1 MNLHQIKLD
10 FIPEHDRLLMCIA
23 TSDGKELALWFTRRC
38 VKLIWGMLMKM
49 VEASPNIV
57 LSGASAEAR
66 AALLGMEHE
75 KAVREADFSK
85 PYAGEAL
92 ERPLGAEPILV
103 ARIQA
108 SRDER
113 GNHVM
118 MLLPAKGQGVNLCL
132 DDRLLHSF
140 CKLLQD
146 SVAKAEWELKLAL
159 PVTPLAPEEA
169 AARTLN

>member
-10 FIPEHDRLLMCIA
+10 FVPEQDRLLMCIA

-38 VKLIWGMLMKM
+38 VKLIWGLLVKM
-49 VEASPNIV
+49 VEASPSIV
-57 LSGASAEAR
+57 LSGTSAEAR

-75 KAVREADFSK
+75 KAVRESDFSK
-85 PYAGEAL
+85 PYAAAAL

-108 SRDER
+108 GRDER

-118 MLLPAKGQGVNLCL
+118 KLLPAEGQGVNLCL

-140 CKLLQD
+140 CKLMQD
-146 SVAKAEWELKLAL
+146 SVSKAEWDLKLVLPAAAL
-159 PVTPLAPEEA
+159 VPEAA